1 MWRADEWMWLALA
14 LLVLVLT
21 GCGAEA
27 PAVPPDAPVLTGLD
41 RLPKQLATIEMTAT
55 PSPVLVGMPQ
65 PGAALSSATP
75 APPRPTPTLTPYV
88 GIFLGRPT
96 SESGEALA
104 DDIPTLAPFVVGPM
118 GGPGVVGG
126 LAGEAVDCPVAPAGV
141 FVAIYAANAALQERL
156 GCPVGIGGVEQMAAQ
171 PFERGTLYWRPNGQI
186 YALANSGQLW
196 QVTDTWHEGLPPD
209 DPAFSAPAGLVQPIR
224 GFGLVWRTNT
234 AIRDALG
241 WGTQSE
247 ALISGFW
254 QDFERGAVLQGLHG
268 QVVAIFPGEGQHSGP
283 LTAY

>member
-1 MWRADEWMWLALA
+1 MRRLDGRVRLALVMLA
-14 LLVLVLT
+14 LVLT
-21 GCGAEA
+21 GCGEEA

-41 RLPKQLATIEMTAT
+41 ALPKQLATIEMTAT

-65 PGAALSSATP
+65 PGAAPPSATL

-118 GGPGVVGG
+118 GGPGVAGG
-126 LAGEAVDCPVAPAGV
+126 LVGAAVDCPVAPAAV
-141 FVAIYAANAALQERL
+141 FAAIYTANTALQERL
-156 GCPVGIGGVEQMAAQ
+156 GCPVGLGSAEQMAAQ
-171 PFERGTLYWRPNGQI
+171 PFERGTLYWRPNRQI
-186 YALANSGQLW
+186 VALANSGQLW
-196 QVTDTWHEGLPPD
+196 QVTDTWNEGMPPD
-209 DPAFSAPAGLVQPIR
+209 DPAYSAPAGLIQPIR

-254 QDFERGAVLQGLHG
+254 QDFERGAMFQGLHG